1 MIARQPN
8 GLLDRESLKALVAL
22 YQSPIKEVAY
32 GDASLGG
39 SPERSQAV
47 PFVAEEIC
55 QGRQ

>member
-1 MIARQPN
+1 MIAGQPN
-8 GLLDRESLKALVAL
+8 GLLAGESLRALVAL
-22 YQSPIKEVAY
+22 YQSSIKEAAY

-39 SPERSQAV
+39 PPKRSQAV